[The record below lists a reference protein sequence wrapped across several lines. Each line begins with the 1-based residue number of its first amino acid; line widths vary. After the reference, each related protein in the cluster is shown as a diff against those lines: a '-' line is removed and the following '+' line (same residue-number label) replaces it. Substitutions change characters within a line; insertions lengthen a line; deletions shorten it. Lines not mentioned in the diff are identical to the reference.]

1 MAAETDE
8 QSTAEQE
15 SMASTTD
22 QQQYSDEGHQDTT
35 EGVDLLD
42 GEIVL
47 ENRHPAYVNWWKSIL
62 IGALFA
68 LTALSA
74 ATQGS
79 SGVIL
84 LAILTALIFAY
95 VYYSR
100 QVSRYVVT
108 NQRVMKETGLIS
120 SKTGESRISDI
131 RSIST
136 SQGIIERISSKGSV
150 EIDSTGTGG
159 LIGIN
164 GVGDYN
170 SLARTIRE
178 QQQARDK

>member
-8 QSTAEQE
+8 QSTAEP
-15 SMASTTD
+15 MASATD
-22 QQQYSDEGHQDTT
+22 QEQQYSDEGHQDTT

-120 SKTGESRISDI
+120 SKTGEARISDI

-159 LIGIN
+159 LLGIN

-178 QQQARDK
+178 QQQARDR